1 MSFEIITDATADMPA
16 EFYDKTKIKIV
27 PMPFFIDDTEY
38 GTDLKISIEEFY
50 NKIRNGAMPVT
61 AQVKQFDALNT
72 LDKALADGNDVL
84 YLSFSSGIS
93 GSFDNMSIVRN
104 ELLEKYPD
112 RKIILVDTL
121 CGAGGEGLLVYY
133 ANKLKEEGKSMEEIA
148 SWCEENKLK
157 FRHLFIVDDL
167 TLLKKGGRISKIEA
181 LMGTILGIKPVLEL
195 NDKGKIY
202 PVNKC
207 MGRKKAIKAM
217 VEYMRATIIFGENDF
232 IGIGHGDCLDEALK
246 LGEVLKKEF
255 GVEEIVYTHVN
266 ELVGSHAGVGS
277 LAVFFIGKKRENK
290 SLLTNLLKTNE
301 EK

>member
-266 ELVGSHAGVGS
+266 ELVGSHAGVGA

>member
-255 GVEEIVYTHVN
+255 GVEKIVYTHVN